1 MLNIV
6 FKPDLLNL
14 SVGSRIAFIRRY
26 RKMSQNEVSNE
37 LGITGESKRRTI
49 TRYEK
54 GDRYPKYER
63 IVELSKILKVN
74 CNLIRRYEFDNI
86 LDLMYVFMWLEEII
100 PNYHLDLTET
110 TNLDDINL
118 SQLKF
123 CLIKWGKMRAKRNSG
138 EITSE
143 EYMEWKLNYD
153 VMEDFINE

>member
-26 RKMSQNEVSNE
+26 RKMSQNEVSNK

-63 IVELSKILKVN
+63 IVELSKILKIN
-74 CNLIRRYEFDNI
+74 CNLIKRYEFDNK
-86 LDLMYVFMWLEEII
+86 Y
-100 PNYHLDLTET
+100 
-110 TNLDDINL
+110 
-118 SQLKF
+118 S
-123 CLIKWGKMRAKRNSG
+123 
-138 EITSE
+138 
-143 EYMEWKLNYD
+143 
-153 VMEDFINE
+153 